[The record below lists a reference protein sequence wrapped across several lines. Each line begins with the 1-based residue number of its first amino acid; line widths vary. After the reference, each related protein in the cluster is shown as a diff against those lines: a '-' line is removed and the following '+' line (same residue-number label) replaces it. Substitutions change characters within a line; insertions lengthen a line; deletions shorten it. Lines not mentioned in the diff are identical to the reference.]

1 MLIFLVGLI
10 VGAFCVFGLF
20 YRERRRNSDLEDKAR
35 LIQQEKLIVVDFM
48 HNMVEALGEGLSRE
62 ELYQRIVHASIV
74 STGALSA
81 CVFEKTSKNTMKG
94 VAVEGLFPPHR
105 PLPAGSRVKLAT
117 RAKFIE
123 QILRSE
129 EFPMG
134 EGVVGSVAKAGKA
147 ELIADGES
155 DERIVKHDDPALV
168 VKTAICA
175 PIMFRNRLIGVL
187 TVCNSSDGLPF
198 TQTDYSLVQSIAEQA
213 GMAIHNNE
221 FLSLQIEK
229 KQIDVDLTLARN
241 IQLMLV
247 PQELPVIEGI
257 DMDARYVSAK
267 EVGGDLYDLIQLGPT
282 KFGVAVADVSGKGI
296 PASIIMAICRTNL
309 RHYAHRIHSPA
320 EVLKRVNKAMAGEM
334 RQGMFIT
341 VLYAII
347 DLEKGMI
354 EFARAGHEQAI
365 LCRMDKERRTP
376 ITESLSSEGMPV
388 GLVDEEIF
396 DEVIE
401 ERAVPFE
408 RDDVFVAYTDGLT
421 ETPNAD
427 GKEFSSSRLSDVIKV
442 LRKREACDLNEGVFE
457 SLERFTGSRRFGDDL
472 TLVTIK
478 RVS

>member
-1 MLIFLVGLI
+1 MLTFFAGLVVGFLIL
-10 VGAFCVFGLF
+10 FSFF

-48 HNMVEALGEGLSRE
+48 HHMVEALGEGLNKD
-62 ELYQRIVHASIV
+62 ELYQRIVHASII

-134 EGVVGSVAKAGKA
+134 EGVVGSVAESRKA
-147 ELIADGES
+147 ELIEDGEK
-155 DERIVKHDDPALV
+155 DARIVEHDDPALK

-175 PIMFRNRLIGVL
+175 PILFRDDLIGVL

-198 TQTDYSLVQSIAEQA
+198 TQTDFSLVQSIAEQA

-221 FLSLQIEK
+221 FLNLQVAK
-229 KQIDVDLTLARN
+229 KQIDVDLILARN

-247 PQELPVIEGI
+247 PQELPQIEGI
-257 DMDARYVSAK
+257 DMDARYVSAQ
-267 EVGGDLYDLIQLGPT
+267 EVGGDLYDIIPLGST

-309 RHYAHRIHSPA
+309 RHYAHLIESPA

-334 RQGMFIT
+334 RQDMYIT

-347 DLEKGMI
+347 DVENNRI
-354 EFARAGHEQAI
+354 QFARAGHERAI
-365 LCRMDKERRTP
+365 ICHMDKERRTP
-376 ITESLSSEGMPV
+376 ITESLPSEGMPV

-401 ERAVPFE
+401 EREIPFE
-408 RDDVFVAYTDGLT
+408 KEDVFVAYTDGLT
-421 ETPNAD
+421 ETSNAD

-442 LRKREACDLNEGVFE
+442 LRKRDAVDLNEGVFE
-457 SLERFTGSRRFGDDL
+457 SLERFTGSRLFSDDL
-472 TLVTIK
+472 TLVTVK
-478 RVS
+478 RV